1 MAAVIFNFWTLV
13 LLSFLQGEDKKEKF
27 FSFLFNEWDI
37 YYAKIILILKWRLV
51 SLLVCSGDS
60 SECYKI
66 DGAKDVSPKGISI
79 LFFFSKQSGFFLCI

>member
-79 LFFFSKQSGFFLCI
+79 LFYFSKQSGFFLCI

>member
-27 FSFLFNEWDI
+27 FSLLFNE
-37 YYAKIILILKWRLV
+37 YAKIILILKWRLV

-79 LFFFSKQSGFFLCI
+79 LFFFKTIFLSYAFKYF